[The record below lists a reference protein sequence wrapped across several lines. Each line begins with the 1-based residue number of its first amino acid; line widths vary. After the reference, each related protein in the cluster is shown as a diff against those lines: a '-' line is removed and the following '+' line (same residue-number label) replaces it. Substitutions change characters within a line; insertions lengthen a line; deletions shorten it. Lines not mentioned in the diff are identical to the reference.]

1 MGSEQSHPANSGSNQ
16 GASNSFTTGDLSAFS
31 ASLRDRDGAMSPRY
45 VLSDLA
51 VMSYTQYVLI
61 SNGPISKTSK
71 ISGFF
76 KQ

>member
-45 VLSDLA
+45 VFFSKNFSDFGKKKEDTKL
-51 VMSYTQYVLI
+51 MI
-61 SNGPISKTSK
+61 MG
-71 ISGFF
+71 
-76 KQ
+76 

>member
-45 VLSDLA
+45 VFL
-51 VMSYTQYVLI
+51 
-61 SNGPISKTSK
+61 K
-71 ISGFF
+71 IFQIFVKEGGS
-76 KQ
+76 

>member
-45 VLSDLA
+45 VFYFSKKFSDFCKKGG
-51 VMSYTQYVLI
+51 S
-61 SNGPISKTSK
+61 
-71 ISGFF
+71 
-76 KQ
+76 

>member
-45 VLSDLA
+45 VFLFFL
-51 VMSYTQYVLI
+51 
-61 SNGPISKTSK
+61 K
-71 ISGFF
+71 IFVKEGGS
-76 KQ
+76 

>member
-45 VLSDLA
+45 VFFL
-51 VMSYTQYVLI
+51 
-61 SNGPISKTSK
+61 K
-71 ISGFF
+71 IFQILVKKKEDPKLMIMG
-76 KQ
+76 

>member
-45 VLSDLA
+45 VSSGSDEF
-51 VMSYTQYVLI
+51 MI
-61 SNGPISKTSK
+61 N
-71 ISGFF
+71 F
-76 KQ
+76 